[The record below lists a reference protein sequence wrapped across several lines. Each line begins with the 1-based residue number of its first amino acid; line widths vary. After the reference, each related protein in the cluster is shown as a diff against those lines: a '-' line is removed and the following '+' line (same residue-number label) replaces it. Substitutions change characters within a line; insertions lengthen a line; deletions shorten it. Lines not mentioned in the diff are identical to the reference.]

1 MSPAAALLLVISSA
15 MLLGWLLYFGA
26 RHARQRRR
34 SRLARAPLPAQ
45 RVSILER
52 NVAQYSRLPE
62 PLRAQL
68 HALINVFLDEMR
80 FVGCAGL
87 EVSET
92 MRVTIAGN
100 ACLLLLNHPR
110 GHFEGFRSILV
121 YPDTFVAPLEE
132 IDGEVVTL
140 SDEARAGESWQ
151 GGPVVL
157 SWADIE
163 DGLEHPG
170 EGYNVV
176 IHEFAHKLDEENDL
190 ADGLPSLREPADYE
204 RWSAVLGREFAALD
218 ERSMHGHAHLLDE
231 YGAESPAEFFA
242 VATEA
247 FFECGQQLKNALPDL
262 YRELRVLYGVD
273 PAAWS

>member
-1 MSPAAALLLVISSA
+1 MSPAAALLLVIGGA
-15 MLLGWLLYFGA
+15 LLLAWLLYFGIRYA
-26 RHARQRRR
+26 RRR
-34 SRLARAPLPAQ
+34 RRQQLAAEPLPPQFAA
-45 RVSILER
+45 ILEQ
-52 NVAQYSRLPE
+52 NVAQYRCLPPE
-62 PLRAQL
+62 LRMRL
-68 HALINVFLDEMR
+68 HALVNVFLDELR

-87 EVSET
+87 ELTDT

-110 GHFEGFRSILV
+110 GHFAGFSSILV
-121 YPDTFVAPLEE
+121 YPDTFIAPQED
-132 IDGEVVTL
+132 IDGEIVTL
-140 SDEARAGESWQ
+140 SEEARAGESWH

-170 EGYNVV
+170 EGYNVI
-176 IHEFAHKLDEENDL
+176 IHEFAHKLDEENDY
-190 ADGLPSLREPADYE
+190 AEGLPPLRTPGDHE

-218 ERSMHGHAHLLDE
+218 ERTAQGQAHLLDD

-242 VATEA
+242 VATET
-247 FFECGQQLKNALPDL
+247 FFECGGELKAALPDL
-262 YRELRVLYGVD
+262 YRELEKLYGLD